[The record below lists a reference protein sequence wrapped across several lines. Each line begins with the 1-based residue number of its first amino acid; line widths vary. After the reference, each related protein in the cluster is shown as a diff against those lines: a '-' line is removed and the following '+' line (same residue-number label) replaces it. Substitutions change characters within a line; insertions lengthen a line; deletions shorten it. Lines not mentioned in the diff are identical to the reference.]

1 MRSKQPFRDF
11 TSHEYRRFVLPA
23 ASAGLIVL
31 FVFVVIF
38 AAFNPTIFTGRDSFG
53 LFLMGYAVAGMIYIY
68 LFAFRLIP
76 NEKYRQKVKWIHT
89 IISGLSLGILV
100 AASPSEDL
108 TTLYNVLLIL
118 AAISVV
124 ISFGRPAAFAMV
136 AISTLFSLIKHL
148 TDFNDILC
156 LLQLISVPFLAI
168 ITIETIHR
176 LQAIPREQIN
186 RLEVVNKFSRQIT
199 LSLDKEQ
206 VLALLN
212 AAIQDALEADS
223 YYVGFQEEDE
233 ISLGLFYDDGEYFN
247 NVRRKIKGTLAGWI
261 IANQKELFL
270 PDLRQGVDIEGVE
283 LVIIGKDK
291 TSLSW
296 IGVPMTTQHVKGV
309 IALASYQAN
318 AFDRSD
324 IELLANLAQHAAQA
338 LDNTYHHA
346 QVEQQSRLD
355 SLTGVYNHGYF
366 LHLLKQNAEQALLNG
381 APLSLIMLDID
392 YFKQYNDTYGHLTG
406 DEILTALCNTVRSY
420 IKNTDIVGR
429 WGGEE
434 FAICLPNASGA
445 QARQVA
451 DRIRQT
457 IAEFQ
462 INHENQKALPAPTV
476 SQGIAVFPLEAD
488 EIFKLIDLAD
498 RRLYIAK
505 ARGRNQVEPDASH
518 WDSLPPARP
527 GPAQ

>member
-1 MRSKQPFRDF
+1 
-11 TSHEYRRFVLPA
+11 TSHEYRRFVRPTA
-23 ASAGLIVL
+23 YAGLVF
-31 FVFVVIF
+31 FVFLIVFYIAFHPEVFLGGDRFGIF
-38 AAFNPTIFTGRDSFG
+38 LI
-53 LFLMGYAVAGMIYIY
+53 LYALAGIIYVY
-68 LFAFRLIP
+68 VLGFKLIP
-76 NEKYRQKVKWIHT
+76 DEKYRQKVKWQHAGIT
-89 IISGLSLGILV
+89 GLGLGILV
-100 AASPSEDL
+100 ATAPDTL
-108 TTLYNVLLIL
+108 TILYDILLLLSTI
-118 AAISVV
+118 AAV
-124 ISFGRPAAFAMV
+124 ISFGRMPAFTIIG
-136 AISTLFSLIKHL
+136 ISTTFNVIKHFPAYGDVIYAL
-148 TDFNDILC
+148 EQISIP
-156 LLQLISVPFLAI
+156 LLAG
-168 ITIETIHR
+168 ITVETMHR

-186 RLEVVNKFSRQIT
+186 RLEIVNKFSRQIT

-223 YYVGFQEEDE
+223 YFVGFQEDDE
-233 ISLGLFYDDGEYFN
+233 IRLGLFYDDGEYFN
-247 NVRRKIKGTLAGWI
+247 NVHRKIQGTLAGWI

-270 PDLRQGVDIEGVE
+270 PDLRQGVDMEGIE
-283 LVIIGKDK
+283 LVIIGKNK

-309 IALASYQAN
+309 IALASYQPN

-346 QVEQQSRLD
+346 QVEEESRLD
-355 SLTGVYNHGYF
+355 SLTRVYNHGYF
-366 LHLLKQNAEQALLNG
+366 LHLLRENADHALLNG

-392 YFKQYNDTYGHLTG
+392 HFKQYNDTYGHLIG
-406 DEILTALCNTVRSY
+406 DEILTALCNTIRSY

-434 FAICLPNASGA
+434 FVICLPNTTGA

-457 IAEFQ
+457 IAEFK
-462 INHENQKALPAPTV
+462 INHENQKALPAPTI
-476 SQGIAVFPLEAD
+476 SQGIAIFPQEAD

-498 RRLYIAK
+498 QRLYIAK
-505 ARGRNQVEPDASH
+505 GRGRNQVEPDPSY
-518 WDSLPPARP
+518 WDQFPARSI
-527 GPAQ
+527 

>member
-1 MRSKQPFRDF
+1 MKIKPPLRDF
-11 TSHEYRRFVLPA
+11 TSQEYRRFVLPA
-23 ASAGLIVL
+23 AYAGLIVL
-31 FVFVVIF
+31 TAFIIFF
-38 AAFNPTIFTGRDSFG
+38 AAFNPAVLAGGDRFG

-68 LFAFRLIP
+68 LFAFKLIP
-76 NEKYRQKVKWIHT
+76 NEQYRQKVKWVHT

-100 AASPSEDL
+100 AASPSENL
-108 TTLYNVLLIL
+108 TTLYNLLLIL
-118 AAISVV
+118 ATISIVV
-124 ISFGRPAAFAMV
+124 SFGRPAAFTLV
-136 AISTLFSLIKHL
+136 AVSTLFSLLKHL
-148 TDFNDILC
+148 AEFNDILR
-156 LLQLISVPFLAI
+156 LLQLISVPFLAV

-186 RLEVVNKFSRQIT
+186 RLEIVNKFSRQIT
-199 LSLDKEQ
+199 LSLDREQ
-206 VLALLN
+206 VLTLLN

-233 ISLGLFYDDGEYFN
+233 ISLGLFYDEGEYFN

-270 PDLRQGVDIEGVE
+270 PDLRQGVDLEGIEII
-283 LVIIGKDK
+283 IIGKDK

-309 IALASYQAN
+309 IALASYQPN

-346 QVEQQSRLD
+346 QVEAQSRLD

-366 LHLLKQNAEQALLNG
+366 LQLLKQNAEQALLNG
-381 APLSLIMLDID
+381 TPLSLIMLDID
-392 YFKQYNDTYGHLTG
+392 YFKQYNDTYGHLIG
-406 DEILTALCNTVRSY
+406 DEILTALCNTIRSY
-420 IKNTDIVGR
+420 IKNTDNVGR

-434 FAICLPNASGA
+434 FVIGLPNTTGA

-457 IAEFQ
+457 IAEFK

-498 RRLYIAK
+498 RRLYVAK
-505 ARGRNQVEPDASH
+505 ARGRNQIEPGASY
-518 WDSLPPARP
+518 WDMLSPTTP
-527 GPAQ
+527 GPTP

>member
-1 MRSKQPFRDF
+1 MKSKLPLRDF
-11 TSHEYRRFVLPA
+11 TSQEYRTFVRPA
-23 ASAGLIVL
+23 ACAGLIVL
-31 FVFVVIF
+31 AVFIVFF
-38 AAFNPTIFTGRDSFG
+38 AAFNPTVLAGRDRFG
-53 LFLMGYAVAGMIYIY
+53 LFLMGYAAAGMIYIY
-68 LFAFRLIP
+68 LFAFKLIP

-100 AASPSEDL
+100 TASPNENL
-108 TTLYNVLLIL
+108 TTLYNVLLML

-124 ISFGRPAAFAMV
+124 VSFGRPAAFAMV
-136 AISTLFSLIKHL
+136 IISTLFSLIRHL
-148 TDFNDILC
+148 TDLNDVLR
-156 LLQLISVPFLAI
+156 LLQLVSVPFLAA

-186 RLEVVNKFSRQIT
+186 RLEIVNKFSRQIT
-199 LSLDKEQ
+199 LSLDREQ
-206 VLALLN
+206 VLALVN

-223 YYVGFQEEDE
+223 YFVGFQEGDE
-233 ISLGLFYDDGEYFN
+233 IALGLFYDDGEYFN
-247 NVRRKIKGTLAGWI
+247 NVRRKIQGTLSGWI

-270 PDLRQGVDIEGVE
+270 PDLRQGVDLEGIEIVT
-283 LVIIGKDK
+283 IGKDK

-296 IGVPMTTQHVKGV
+296 IGVPMTTQHIKGV
-309 IALASYQAN
+309 IALASYQPN

-338 LDNTYHHA
+338 LDNTHHHA
-346 QVEQQSRLD
+346 QVEEQSRLD

-366 LHLLKQNAEQALLNG
+366 LHLLREHADRALLNG

-392 YFKQYNDTYGHLTG
+392 YFKQYNDTYGHLIG
-406 DEILTALCNTVRSY
+406 DEILTALCNTIRSY

-445 QARQVA
+445 QAQQVA

-457 IAEFQ
+457 IAEFK
-462 INHENQKALPAPTV
+462 INHENQKALPAPTI
-476 SQGIAVFPLEAD
+476 SQGIAVFPQEAD

-498 RRLYIAK
+498 QRLYIAK
-505 ARGRNQVEPDASH
+505 ERGRNQVEPHPSY
-518 WDSLPPARP
+518 WDKFPAR
-527 GPAQ
+527 